1 MMKCKIFAE
10 KEIFDALNKLK
21 KDSGENYYLCSKQGS
36 LDGLFIR
43 SYNKDVMLSPLETRT
58 LLNVY
63 LDGALD
69 GCFTLLSSPSK
80 FYIAIW
86 KED

>member
-63 LDGALD
+63 LGGELD